1 MGPSVQSNILRLYI
15 IKLSKWLMLTMPI
28 VFLFYKENGL
38 VTRDLFLLKAIYSFA
53 IVLFEVPSGYFGD
66 IFGRKCSL
74 VLGSV
79 LGFVGFALYCVS
91 TGFWG
96 FLICEVTLGIGMSF
110 ISGSDSALL
119 YDTLQAAK
127 KEKDYLKIEG
137 RLISAGNF
145 AEAVAAPLGVLIAV
159 MGLRT
164 PFYFQT
170 VIAFIA
176 IPAALTLIEPG
187 QGRRGQSG
195 FQEIF
200 KIVRFAM
207 KEHRGLQSTILYS
220 SVIGTATLTMAWF
233 VQPYFVFLSLPLV
246 FYGVV
251 IPLLNLTTG
260 FVSMQAYRVEKWLG
274 REATILFI
282 ALGIASG
289 YFLLGIS
296 RGLGALAFLFLFYII
311 RGLATPIL
319 KNQINEITPS
329 SIRAT
334 VLSIRNLI
342 IRLAFA
348 ILGPFLGFQADR
360 SGLPGALVLGA
371 VFFLI
376 TGGVSAFYLIRISRK
391 ISWNSMVLS
400 PMENTKISKHPGY
413 ISDGGGD

>member
-1 MGPSVQSNILRLYI
+1 MGQVQSNIIRLYV

-38 VTRDLFLLKAIYSFA
+38 TTQDLFLLKAIYSFA

-66 IFGRKCSL
+66 IWGRKSSL

-91 TGFWG
+91 TEFWG
-96 FLICEVTLGIGMSF
+96 FLICEVLLGIGMSF

-119 YDTLQAAK
+119 YDTLEQAK

-145 AEAVAAPLGVLIAV
+145 AEAVAAPLGVLIATLS
-159 MGLRT
+159 LRT

-170 VIAFIA
+170 LIAFTA

-187 QGRRGQSG
+187 EKGNRSRAG
-195 FQEIF
+195 FKEIF
-200 KIVRFAM
+200 KIIRFAM
-207 KEHRGLQSTILYS
+207 VEHQRLKSTIIYS

-233 VQPYFVFLSLPLV
+233 VQPYFDFLALPLA

-260 FVSMQAYRVEKWLG
+260 FMSIQAHRVESWLG
-274 REATILFI
+274 RETTIVLI
-282 ALGIASG
+282 ALGIAAG
-289 YFLLGIS
+289 YFSLGLFSSLWGIS
-296 RGLGALAFLFLFYII
+296 ILLFFYII
-311 RGLATPIL
+311 RGIATPVL

-334 VLSIRNLI
+334 VLSIRSLI

-360 SGLPGALVLGA
+360 AGLPAALGMGA

-376 TGGVSAFYLIRISRK
+376 TGLGSALYLIHTFRKRSR
-391 ISWNSMVLS
+391 V
-400 PMENTKISKHPGY
+400 
-413 ISDGGGD
+413 SDNF

>member
-1 MGPSVQSNILRLYI
+1 MGSSVQSNILRLYI
-15 IKLSKWLMLTMPI
+15 IKLSKWLMLIMPI

-79 LGFVGFALYCVS
+79 LGFLGFALYCVS

-96 FLICEVTLGIGMSF
+96 FLICEVILGIGMSF

-145 AEAVAAPLGVLIAV
+145 AEAVAAPLGVLIAL

-170 VIAFIA
+170 AIAFAA

-187 QGRRGQSG
+187 QGRIRGQSG

-200 KIVRFAM
+200 KIIRFAM
-207 KEHRGLQSTILYS
+207 KDHRGLQSTILYS

-233 VQPYFVFLSLPLV
+233 VQPYFVFLSLPLA

-342 IRLAFA
+342 IRLTFA

-360 SGLPGALVLGA
+360 AGLPEALVMGA
-371 VFFLI
+371 AFFLA
-376 TGGVSAFYLIRISRK
+376 TGCVSAFYLIRTSRK
-391 ISWNSMVLS
+391 ISLNSMVLS
-400 PMENTKISKHPGY
+400 SMDSGAVNKKN
-413 ISDGGGD
+413 

>member
-1 MGPSVQSNILRLYI
+1 MVQIVQSNIIRLYI

-38 VTRDLFLLKAIYSFA
+38 ATQDLFLLKAIYSIS
-53 IVLFEVPSGYFGD
+53 IVVFEVPSGYFGD
-66 IFGRKCSL
+66 IWGRKSSL
-74 VLGSV
+74 VLGSI
-79 LGFVGFALYCVS
+79 LGFVGFAMYCFA

-96 FLICEVTLGIGMSF
+96 FLICEVILGIGQSF

-119 YDTLQAAK
+119 YDTLQEAK

-170 VIAFIA
+170 VVAFAA
-176 IPAALTLIEPG
+176 IPAALTLIEPARRVVV
-187 QGRRGQSG
+187 GRAG
-195 FQEIF
+195 FQQIF
-200 KIVRFAM
+200 RIMRFAM
-207 KEHRGLQSTILYS
+207 VEHKGLQTTIIYS

-233 VQPYFVFLSLPLV
+233 VQPYFVFLSLPLA

-260 FVSMQAYRVEKWLG
+260 VVSIQAYRVEKWLG
-274 REATILFI
+274 REATILLI
-282 ALGIASG
+282 ALGIAAG
-289 YFLLGIS
+289 YFFLGIFQS
-296 RGLGALAFLFLFYII
+296 MGALGFMFFFYLI

-329 SIRAT
+329 DIRAT
-334 VLSIRNLI
+334 VLSIRSLI
-342 IRLAFA
+342 IRLSFA
-348 ILGPFLGFQADR
+348 MLGPLLGWQADR
-360 SGLPGALVLGA
+360 AGLSGALVAGGFLFLGTGLGA
-371 VFFLI
+371 AFFLI
-376 TGGVSAFYLIRISRK
+376 YTSRERSLV
-391 ISWNSMVLS
+391 I
-400 PMENTKISKHPGY
+400 
-413 ISDGGGD
+413 

>member
-1 MGPSVQSNILRLYI
+1 MGQVQSNIIRLYI

-38 VTRDLFLLKAIYSFA
+38 ATRDLFLLKAIYSFA

-66 IFGRKCSL
+66 IWGRKSSL
-74 VLGSV
+74 ILGSV

-91 TGFWG
+91 TEFWG
-96 FLICEVTLGIGMSF
+96 FLICEVLLGIGMSF

-119 YDTLQAAK
+119 YDTLEQAK
-127 KEKDYLKIEG
+127 KEKAYLKIEG

-145 AEAVAAPLGVLIAV
+145 AEAVAAPLGVLIATL
-159 MGLRT
+159 GLRT

-170 VIAFIA
+170 LIAFTA

-187 QGRRGQSG
+187 KKGVRGRAG
-195 FQEIF
+195 FKEIF
-200 KIVRFAM
+200 KIIRFAM
-207 KEHRGLQSTILYS
+207 VENQRLQSTIIYS

-233 VQPYFVFLSLPLV
+233 VQPYFDFLALPLA
-246 FYGVV
+246 FYGIV

-260 FVSMQAYRVEKWLG
+260 FMSIQAHRVENWLG
-274 REATILFI
+274 RETTILLI
-282 ALGIASG
+282 ALGTAGG
-289 YFLLGIS
+289 YFSLGLFQSLVGLIFLL
-296 RGLGALAFLFLFYII
+296 FFYII
-311 RGLATPIL
+311 RGIATPVL

-334 VLSIRNLI
+334 VLSLRSLI

-348 ILGPFLGFQADR
+348 LLGPFLGWQADR
-360 SGLPGALVLGA
+360 AGLPAALGTGA

-376 TGGVSAFYLIRISRK
+376 TGLGSALFLIHTSRK
-391 ISWNSMVLS
+391 RSRV
-400 PMENTKISKHPGY
+400 PDTV
-413 ISDGGGD
+413 

>member
-1 MGPSVQSNILRLYI
+1 MGQVQSNIIRLYV

-38 VTRDLFLLKAIYSFA
+38 TTQDLFLLKAIYSFA

-66 IFGRKCSL
+66 IWGRKSSL

-91 TGFWG
+91 TEFWG
-96 FLICEVTLGIGMSF
+96 FLICEVLLGIGMSF

-119 YDTLQAAK
+119 YDTLEQAK

-145 AEAVAAPLGVLIAV
+145 AEAVAAPLGVLIATLS
-159 MGLRT
+159 LRT

-170 VIAFIA
+170 LIAFTA

-187 QGRRGQSG
+187 EKGNRSRAG
-195 FQEIF
+195 FKEIF
-200 KIVRFAM
+200 KIIRFAM
-207 KEHRGLQSTILYS
+207 VEHQRLKSTIIYS

-233 VQPYFVFLSLPLV
+233 VQPYFDFLALPLA

-260 FVSMQAYRVEKWLG
+260 FMSIQAHRVESWLG
-274 REATILFI
+274 RETTIVLI
-282 ALGIASG
+282 ALGIAAG
-289 YFLLGIS
+289 YFSLGLFSSLWGIIILL
-296 RGLGALAFLFLFYII
+296 FFYII
-311 RGLATPIL
+311 RGIATPVL

-334 VLSIRNLI
+334 VLSIRSLI

-360 SGLPGALVLGA
+360 AGLPAALGMGA

-376 TGGVSAFYLIRISRK
+376 TGLGSALYLIHTFRKRSR
-391 ISWNSMVLS
+391 V
-400 PMENTKISKHPGY
+400 
-413 ISDGGGD
+413 SDNF